1 MRLPSVFSALKIPHH
16 PCTASW
22 EIKSL
27 ILLIS
32 FSKITQS
39 QDTSA
44 NYSSLKNFNDKG
56 KITHFFLLQKTSLL
70 VWVRTIWHDNVLFE
84 CLVHSLWIYLGSIR
98 KADIVWRRQSWWKI
112 CVPRSGLW
120 SSKAYVIF
128 LRFPSLWLSLVDQL

>member
-1 MRLPSVFSALKIPHH
+1 MRLPSALNIPHH

-44 NYSSLKNFNDKG
+44 NYSNLKNLSDKG
-56 KITHFFLLQKTSLL
+56 KITHFFLQKTSLL
-70 VWVRTIWHDNVLFE
+70 VWVRTIWHDNE
-84 CLVHSLWIYLGSIR
+84 CLNVWYPVGGSIWEVSERLTLCEEGSLGERYVSLGVGFEVQKPMLFFLAFLLFDSCLWIN
-98 KADIVWRRQSWWKI
+98 
-112 CVPRSGLW
+112 
-120 SSKAYVIF
+120 
-128 LRFPSLWLSLVDQL
+128 